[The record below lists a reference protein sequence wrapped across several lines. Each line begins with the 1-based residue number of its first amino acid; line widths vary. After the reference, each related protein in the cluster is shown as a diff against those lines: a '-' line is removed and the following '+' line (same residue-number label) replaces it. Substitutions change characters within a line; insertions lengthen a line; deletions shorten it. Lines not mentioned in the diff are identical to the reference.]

1 MKKVIILAII
11 LSITTLSL
19 FAQAPPP
26 PPSNAGT
33 GGGPIGSGPMGAPID
48 GGLIILLVL
57 AGTYASRKTFV
68 LKKELPN

>member
-11 LSITTLSL
+11 LTITTLSL

-48 GGLIILLVL
+48 GGLTVALLLGAGYALKQIL
-57 AGTYASRKTFV
+57 G
-68 LKKELPN
+68 KKSS